1 MYFIHFVSVSKLW
14 TKTNFQSSN
23 DMDRH
28 LIGDPSLSSLDAD
41 LKSNYIHQHAN
52 TTGYINDLCSPVS
65 DSVTAIGNRDHL
77 FYHQHLKSNLN
88 SNLDTIVLS
97 PGAVLKSTSSPR
109 VMQRSYTHDFTTTK
123 TILIPFSSKIS
134 DEFMYSLEHVL
145 WRQLPAVTWPAIN
158 NVDVALSQSTQQLPS
173 MHQHQLES
181 SSCTLNPLSMSSLEA
196 TPPLFLRRDMISAS
210 TQTEIC
216 RYSRIDLRNADSFGD
231 DIAYIDESSASNTRP
246 TSKDNSSRNS
256 KFINEH
262 TIYITQE
269 CPEYIL

>member
-1 MYFIHFVSVSKLW
+1 MW
-14 TKTNFQSSN
+14 TRQNFQSSN
-23 DMDRH
+23 DMGRH
-28 LIGDPSLSSLDAD
+28 LIGDPSLSSLDTD
-41 LKSNYIHQHAN
+41 LKSNYIHHREN

-65 DSVTAIGNRDHL
+65 DSVTTMGNRDHL
-77 FYHQHLKSNLN
+77 YYHQHLRSNLN

-97 PGAVLKSTSSPR
+97 PGAVLKSTSSPSG
-109 VMQRSYTHDFTTTK
+109 MQRSYTHDFTTTK
-123 TILIPFSSKIS
+123 TIIIPFPSKIS

-158 NVDVALSQSTQQLPS
+158 NVEVALHKSTQQLPYN
-173 MHQHQLES
+173 QQQRLES
-181 SSCTLNPLSMSSLEA
+181 SSCTLNPLSMSSLAA
-196 TPPLFLRRDMISAS
+196 TPRPCLRRDMISAS
-210 TQTEIC
+210 TQTEIYQ
-216 RYSRIDLRNADSFGD
+216 YSRIDLRNADSFGD

-246 TSKDNSSRNS
+246 TSKENSNRNS